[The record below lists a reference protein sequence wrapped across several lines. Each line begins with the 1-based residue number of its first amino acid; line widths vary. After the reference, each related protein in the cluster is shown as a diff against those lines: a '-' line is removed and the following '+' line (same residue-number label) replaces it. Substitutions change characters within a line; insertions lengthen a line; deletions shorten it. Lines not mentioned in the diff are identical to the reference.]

1 MEKLFFKFSNGT
13 PPFKITNL
21 HSYIPP
27 ALDPKTQLI
36 FHLFIKIT
44 NPLTYQT
51 NNNEDFSLQN
61 LSYNVTTAKKIKKK
75 KKIFTLNQY
84 YTNKKKY

>member
-36 FHLFIKIT
+36 FFHLFIKIT
-44 NPLTYQT
+44 NPPTYQT

-61 LSYNVTTAKKIKKK
+61 LSYNVTTAKR
-75 KKIFTLNQY
+75 
-84 YTNKKKY
+84 NKEEKKYLH